1 MDLYSFSLVLG
12 AVGLASM
19 AFLGL
24 GARSGHGSQGHD
36 AGGGHAGAHDAGHEF
51 GPSVGHA
58 GHHAGHHAGPG
69 GPPGGHPGGHDA
81 QAAHAHQVSG
91 HAHAD
96 SLISRAA
103 FALLSPRV
111 LFSLLVGFG
120 ATGTIARQV
129 LGGPFL
135 LGVAIGGG
143 LAFELAVIAPLWRV
157 MMRFASNPALTLESA
172 ITDEVHATTGFDEQG
187 QGMISLE
194 VDGQIAQVLATLRP
208 DDRSMGIRVRAGDR
222 LRVEAVDSARNQC
235 TVSFIAA
242 GP

>member
-36 AGGGHAGAHDAGHEF
+36 VGGGHAGAHDAGHEF
-51 GPSVGHA
+51 GPVAGHADGGVVAAGHA
-58 GHHAGHHAGPG
+58 GHH
-69 GPPGGHPGGHDA
+69 GGHDA
-81 QAAHAHQVSG
+81 QGAHAHQAGG
-91 HAHAD
+91 HVHAD
-96 SLISRAA
+96 SLASRVA

-135 LGVAIGGG
+135 IGVAIGGA
-143 LAFELAVIAPLWRV
+143 LAFELAIIAPLWRV

-194 VDGQIAQVLATLRP
+194 VDGQIAQVLATLRVE
-208 DDRSMGIRVRAGDR
+208 DRSSGIRVRAGDR

-235 TVSFIAA
+235 TVSYIAA

>member
-36 AGGGHAGAHDAGHEF
+36 VGAGHAGGHDAGHEL
-51 GPSVGHA
+51 GPIAS
-58 GHHAGHHAGPG
+58 
-69 GPPGGHPGGHDA
+69 HDA
-81 QAAHAHQVSG
+81 SGAQGAHAHHASG
-91 HAHAD
+91 HTHAD
-96 SLISRAA
+96 SLASRVA

-120 ATGTIARQV
+120 ATGTIARQL

-135 LGVAIGGG
+135 IGVAIGGA
-143 LAFELAVIAPLWRV
+143 LAFELAIIAPLWRV

-187 QGMISLE
+187 QGMIALE
-194 VDGQIAQVLATLRP
+194 VDGQIAQVLATLRVE
-208 DDRSMGIRVRAGDR
+208 DRSAGIRVRAGDR
-222 LRVEAVDSARNQC
+222 LRVEEVDGARNQC
-235 TVSFIAA
+235 TVSYIAA